1 MLRHYYTLEKI
12 AEEIAFLKGCLI
24 TECFTQEKNI
34 VIMCL
39 STRKKDNYLQ
49 LSTDANLGGFFY
61 RDNYTRAKSNTVN
74 LFSTFLDQKLLDI
87 SLFQNDRI
95 VDFRF
100 EKGHLLAVFFG
111 GPNSN
116 IIAVDDDM
124 FATEAFK
131 KEKMLTGKHIDFP
144 QPNLKHFD
152 EFSDEETILKV
163 MTYSNLRLGRHY
175 AEEFCLRKN
184 IDAGKKISDFSQ
196 EDLEEIKN
204 SAVSFSNQIRLS
216 GEAYIYRTES
226 EFLLSLIPLQS
237 YPDLFGQ
244 YSSVNKAAERKVIET
259 LRHKRFFLLFTEL
272 KSNLKKRKEKLSKN
286 LQQMK
291 KSEKHEERLKKYRL
305 YAELLSAVH
314 NPSFKG
320 AKSIILPDYE
330 GNDLEIPLD
339 EKLSLMENSA
349 KYFEKIK
356 KAREAHRINEKR
368 QPLLEKQLKE
378 TNNHLDRLFKIDN
391 VRELE
396 KFKKELTKRQGI
408 MEDREYTKFREFDLG
423 EGCILYA
430 GKNAANNDVL
440 TMKFAKPNDIWL
452 HARGSGGSHCVLR
465 LSAKEQKPPKY
476 ILEKAAQIAAYY
488 SQARNAK
495 YTPVAYTQ
503 KKYVRKPKGANPGSV
518 VISRENVIMVEPKL
532 PE

>member
-1 MLRHYYTLEKI
+1 M
-12 AEEIAFLKGCLI
+12 
-24 TECFTQEKNI
+24 N
-34 VIMCL
+34 
-39 STRKKDNYLQ
+39 
-49 LSTDANLGGFFY
+49 
-61 RDNYTRAKSNTVN
+61 
-74 LFSTFLDQKLLDI
+74 I
-87 SLFQNDRI
+87 SLFRNDRI
-95 VDFRF
+95 VDFSF

-116 IIAVDDDM
+116 IIAVDKDM
-124 FATEAFK
+124 FVTGAFK
-131 KEKMLTGKHIDFP
+131 KEKMLIGKHIDFP
-144 QPNLKHFD
+144 QPNLKDFN
-152 EFSDEETILKV
+152 EFSEDSSIIKV

-184 IDAGKKISDFSQ
+184 IDAEKKISDFSTQ
-196 EDLEEIKN
+196 ELEEIKS
-204 SAVSFSNQIRLS
+204 SAVAFSYQISLS
-216 GEAYIYRTES
+216 REAYLYRTES

-237 YPDLFGQ
+237 YPDLFGK

-259 LRHKRFFLLFTEL
+259 LRHRRFFSLFTEI
-272 KSNLKKRKEKLSKN
+272 KSNLTKRKEKLSTN

-291 KSEKHEERLKKYRL
+291 KSEKYEERLKEYRL
-305 YAELLSAVH
+305 FAELLSAVE

-320 AKSIILPDYE
+320 VQSLKLLDYE
-330 GNDLEIPLD
+330 GNDIEIPLD

-356 KAREAHRINEKR
+356 KAREAHRIKEKR

-378 TNNHLDRLFKIDN
+378 INKQLDTLHKIDN
-391 VRELE
+391 VKALE
-396 KFKKELTKRQGI
+396 RFKKTLTKKHGI
-408 MEDREYTKFREFDLG
+408 MENREYSKFREFELG

-430 GKNAANNDVL
+430 GKNAENNDEL

-465 LSAKEQKPPKY
+465 IAGKEKKPPKY

-495 YTPVAYTQ
+495 YTPVAYTE

-518 VISRENVIMVEPKL
+518 TISRENVIMIEPKI